1 VTLDDQ
7 VTAGPGVVYSVTVLA
22 ATGAA
27 APQSIHDDVT
37 GDVADSRHVTHCGR
51 SAGSRTKGAAR
62 LAQLLLLLLLRL
74 QLLLGC

>member
-27 APQSIHDDVT
+27 AAPQSIHDDVT
-37 GDVADSRHVTHCGR
+37 GDVADT
-51 SAGSRTKGAAR
+51 
-62 LAQLLLLLLLRL
+62 
-74 QLLLGC
+74 

>member
-22 ATGAA
+22 ATGAAA

-51 SAGSRTKGAAR
+51 SAGSRTKGAAL
-62 LAQLLLLLLLRL
+62 LAQLLLLLRL